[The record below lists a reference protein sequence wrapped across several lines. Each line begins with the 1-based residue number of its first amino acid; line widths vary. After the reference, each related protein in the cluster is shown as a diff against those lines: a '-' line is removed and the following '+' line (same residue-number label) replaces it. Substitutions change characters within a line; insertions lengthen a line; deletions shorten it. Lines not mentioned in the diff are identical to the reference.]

1 MVLPPK
7 LRARLKAPFVHHR
20 QSRTGFE
27 IHIGGSA
34 LSAGTGLYARG
45 CAKTP
50 TFNLRVENPSRFSQ
64 SENQKCW
71 RRLSEEANRENVFAF
86 TRLAHVFPQP
96 GPNAII
102 DGRDTFVIPR
112 GSEHTAALG

>member
-1 MVLPPK
+1 MFLPPK
-7 LRARLKAPFVHHR
+7 LRACLKAPSSTIDSHGPV
-20 QSRTGFE
+20 SKSD
-27 IHIGGSA
+27 IGGSA

-50 TFNLRVENPSRFSQ
+50 AFNLHVENPSRFSQ
-64 SENQKCW
+64 SETQKCW

-112 GSEHTAALG
+112 GSEPTAALG